1 MKIINSSINIK
12 KKRLVFGVNRNPIIW
27 THHGAFYLDNS
38 IIDGKGTGEGINT
51 NFSKSIVK
59 NSTFVNLPDAIE
71 YICVNEGLIEN
82 CVVKNS
88 PDDAIDMNACHNIIV
103 VNNTIVN
110 NSDKGI
116 SVGKEQYGHSS
127 NILIENNKIIGN
139 KIGVAVKDSSFAL
152 IKNNLFYNNN
162 TAISIY
168 RKDPLSIGGNAEISL
183 NTFYKNSSSF
193 SVDDFSKS
201 AVLINYS
208 DGILPLGKTK
218 TIDNLKDSLE
228 PFIDYQK

>member
-1 MKIINSSINIK
+1 MLPHPIATSYFQDDLGLLEGFCRIATHKYISGVGERRLAKIENI
-12 KKRLVFGVNRNPIIW
+12 
-27 THHGAFYLDNS
+27 
-38 IIDGKGTGEGINT
+38 
-51 NFSKSIVK
+51 
-59 NSTFVNLPDAIE
+59 
-71 YICVNEGLIEN
+71 NEG
-82 CVVKNS
+82 
-88 PDDAIDMNACHNIIV
+88 D
-103 VNNTIVN
+103 
-110 NSDKGI
+110 
-116 SVGKEQYGHSS
+116 
-127 NILIENNKIIGN
+127 
-139 KIGVAVKDSSFAL
+139 
-152 IKNNLFYNNN
+152 LFYNNN

-228 PFIDYQK
+228 LFIDYQK